1 MTTMKNAYGIR
12 VRVACSSCQYKE
24 AQNDGTRVCT
34 KMQLKVPQQ
43 LVCPQWQMAEGL
55 TNAGLSGGVVR
66 LKGTQEII
74 IK

>member
-43 LVCPQWQMAEGL
+43 FSCSQWRL
-55 TNAGLSGGVVR
+55 SDCLRNAGR
-66 LKGTQEII
+66 RN
-74 IK
+74 IKH